1 MKKNKN
7 SLFLHRKSLMV
18 VEMLNSLKPYEVV
31 TSTIKKPRVQKA
43 NYIVGFS
50 PTMTYSCKLLGCLRP
65 AKSRIY

>member
-1 MKKNKN
+1 
-7 SLFLHRKSLMV
+7 MV

-31 TSTIKKPRVQKA
+31 TSMVKKPRIQKA
-43 NYIVGFS
+43 NYIVGFN